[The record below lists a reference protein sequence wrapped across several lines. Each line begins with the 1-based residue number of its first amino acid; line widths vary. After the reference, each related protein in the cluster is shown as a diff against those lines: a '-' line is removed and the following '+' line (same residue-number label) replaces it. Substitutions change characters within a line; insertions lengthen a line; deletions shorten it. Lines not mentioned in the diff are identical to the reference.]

1 MAKSAE
7 AVCADQNLD
16 GAGDEAEYSQPGSLD
31 MHQSVD
37 LLQVQRLSTLTFS
50 DCCTCICRELLCLQP
65 FGVSE
70 ADIRKLK
77 ENNLF
82 TLEAV
87 ARTCKR
93 DLIAL
98 KGFGENKVDKIQKE
112 GAQSCT
118 QSVFK

>member
-1 MAKSAE
+1 M
-7 AVCADQNLD
+7 
-16 GAGDEAEYSQPGSLD
+16 
-31 MHQSVD
+31 
-37 LLQVQRLSTLTFS
+37 
-50 DCCTCICRELLCLQP
+50 
-65 FGVSE
+65 SE

-98 KGFGENKVDKIQKE
+98 KGFSENKVDKIQKE
-112 GAQSCT
+112 GAQSST
-118 QSVFK
+118 HRVSVCMSNSILYS